1 MADET
6 STENADHDGPEV
18 DYDMPGLTGDLIE
31 GRINLVKSPSRT
43 AKPAKP
49 SKPAAKTNYQPFHW

>member
-6 STENADHDGPEV
+6 EAAKPVE
-18 DYDMPGLTGDLIE
+18 YDFPGLTGDLIE